1 MVKMIGDEHLSS
13 LRHLRSDIEYQH
25 QRQSIRD
32 NDYNNM
38 ISTIDHQTKIWLQ
51 DWYRKLVKFII

>member
-1 MVKMIGDEHLSS
+1 MIKMIDDGNLSS
-13 LRHLRSDIEYQH
+13 LRRLRSDIEYQH

-38 ISTIDHQTKIWLQ
+38 ISTIDHQTKI
-51 DWYRKLVKFII
+51 

>member
-1 MVKMIGDEHLSS
+1 MIKMIDDENLSS
-13 LRHLRSDIEYQH
+13 LRRLRSDIEYQH

-38 ISTIDHQTKIWLQ
+38 ISTIDHQTKI
-51 DWYRKLVKFII
+51 